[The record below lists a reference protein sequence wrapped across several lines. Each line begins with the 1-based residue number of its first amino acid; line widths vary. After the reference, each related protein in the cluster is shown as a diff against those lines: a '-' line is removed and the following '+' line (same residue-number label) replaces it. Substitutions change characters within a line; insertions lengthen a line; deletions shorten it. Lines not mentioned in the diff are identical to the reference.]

1 METNAARTT
10 AIRLINNSQANFRL
24 ARVTL
29 GDNAKFRGE
38 EPRPGTGLSSHSMLY
53 WELEWS
59 GGKPAGEP
67 KPTEL
72 EFSGSYTLTVSMR
85 EGEWPQV
92 MGVQAEVRQG
102 QQPGSFEITMR

>member
-38 EPRPGTGLSSHSMLY
+38 EPRPGLGLSSHSMLY
-53 WELEWS
+53 WELEWN
-59 GGKPAGEP
+59 GAKVAGEP

-72 EFSGSYTLTVSMR
+72 EFGGSYTLTVSMR
-85 EGEWPQV
+85 EGEWPRV
-92 MGVQAEVRQG
+92 IGVQAEV
-102 QQPGSFEITMR
+102 QPGRQPGGFEITIR